1 MIYVVL
7 FFIVLIVLAS
17 GVSFYMYIQDRRRT
31 RSARTQA
38 PKREGEIPS
47 YKLSSWIDDEVAIRK
62 LYQNTDS
69 SAADLANKLGISK
82 RRLIQTINSAY
93 NKTVAEYLDDRR
105 IQAACSLLREQ
116 PEMTLDEISFETGF
130 ASLKTFRTV
139 FKNTM
144 GQTPEQYRIMITQQK
159 NKLFPLDTRS
169 ARD

>member
-1 MIYVVL
+1 MIYLIIFIAIVTIICSVVSL
-7 FFIVLIVLAS
+7 H
-17 GVSFYMYIQDRRRT
+17 FYFKDNNRKKRT
-31 RSARTQA
+31 STGKQKSIPTIRSYELNA
-38 PKREGEIPS
+38 
-47 YKLSSWIDDEVAIRK
+47 WIDEEVASRK
-62 LYQNTDS
+62 LYSKPNLTIKELAEELSLAEWQLIDAIHDS
-69 SAADLANKLGISK
+69 
-82 RRLIQTINSAY
+82 Y
-93 NKTVAEYLDDRR
+93 NQEVPDYLNDRR

-116 PEMTLDEISFETGF
+116 PEMTLDKISFETGF